1 VSAEREMGEE
11 AASVNAATDRGTW
24 RLVARRDFWVRL
36 RERSFLVST
45 LINVAVISV
54 LVLARA
60 SNVAT
65 SGPSYE
71 LGYVG
76 SPAVAQGTADLADDT
91 GVTVRLRDL
100 PDEAAANDALRDG
113 SVDAVVIGD
122 QLRGLQGVPDPL
134 ITLVQGSARD
144 AAVAALLEQHH
155 VPQSELDA
163 ASETSLKLT
172 ALEAA
177 PPDRD
182 QNAAI
187 AFVGVLL
194 LYGQLFGY
202 GIWVASGVIEEK
214 ASRVVEMLLSAIR
227 ARQLLLG
234 KIVGIGVLGLAQL
247 VFIASFAIGLALLTG
262 ALKDV
267 GATALGAVGLVIGWF
282 ILGFAFY
289 ATLFAAAGSLVT
301 RMEELQNVIVPI
313 NLTILVSFF
322 ISIGALQDPNG
333 RLQVIASL
341 LPTSSALAMP
351 VRIVLGA
358 APGWQIALS
367 LTLLIGSTILLV
379 PLAARLYSGA
389 VLRTRGRVKIREA
402 WRSAA

>member
-1 VSAEREMGEE
+1 VSGERETSGE
-11 AASVNAATDRGTW
+11 ATSVNAATDRGTW

-45 LINVAVISV
+45 LINVAVISI

-65 SGPSYE
+65 SGPSYD

-76 SPAVAQGTADLADDT
+76 SAAIAQGTADLADDA
-91 GVTVRLRDL
+91 GVTVRLHGF
-100 PDEAAANDALRDG
+100 PDEAAANAALRDG

-122 QLRGLQGVPDPL
+122 QLRGLEGVPDPL

-144 AAVAALLEQHH
+144 AAVTALLAEHQ

-163 ASETSLKLT
+163 ARATSLKLT

-262 ALKDV
+262 ALNDV

-367 LTLLIGSTILLV
+367 LVLLVGSTILLV

>member
-1 VSAEREMGEE
+1 VISEP
-11 AASVNAATDRGTW
+11 TDRGTW
-24 RLVARRDFWVRL
+24 RLVARRDFWVRI
-36 RERSFLVST
+36 RERSFLIST
-45 LINVAVISV
+45 LINIAVISI

-60 SNVAT
+60 SSAVG
-65 SGPSYE
+65 SGPSFD
-71 LGYVG
+71 LGSVG
-76 SPAVAQGTADLADDT
+76 SSSIATGASQLGHDAQPPIPIHVHAF
-91 GVTVRLRDL
+91 
-100 PDEAAANDALRDG
+100 PDQVAANAALRDG
-113 SVDAVVIGD
+113 SVDAVVVGD
-122 QLRGLQGVPDPL
+122 ELVGFTDIPDVL
-134 ITLVQGSARD
+134 SSLVQASARNAAVTALLDRHHVAQNERD
-144 AAVAALLEQHH
+144 AAND
-155 VPQSELDA
+155 P
-163 ASETSLKLT
+163 TPLT
-172 ALEAA
+172 LAVLQPA
-177 PPDRD
+177 PPHRSE
-182 QNAAI
+182 NAAV

-227 ARQLLLG
+227 PKQLLLG
-234 KIVGIGVLGLAQL
+234 KIVGIGTLGLAQL
-247 VFIASFAIGLALLTG
+247 IVISSFAIGLAFATNAIDVSSSAFG
-262 ALKDV
+262 A
-267 GATALGAVGLVIGWF
+267 AGLVIGWF

-333 RLQVIASL
+333 RLQVIASI

-358 APGWQIALS
+358 APVWQIAVS
-367 LTLLIGSTILLV
+367 LVALVGSTVLLV

-389 VLRTRGRVKIREA
+389 VLRTRGRVRIREA
-402 WRSAA
+402 WRSAE

>member
-1 VSAEREMGEE
+1 MTPDRAP
-11 AASVNAATDRGTW
+11 TDRGTW

-45 LINVAVISV
+45 LINVAVISI

-60 SNVAT
+60 SNLAT
-65 SGPSYE
+65 AGPSYD

-76 SPAVAQGTADLADDT
+76 SSAIASTAARLGADAN
-91 GVTVRLRDL
+91 VRIEIHEL
-100 PDEAAANDALRDG
+100 PDVAAADAALGDG
-113 SVDAVVIGD
+113 SVDAVIVGD
-122 QLRGLQGVPDPL
+122 QLRGLHDVPDPL
-134 ITLVQGSARD
+134 ISLVQGSARD
-144 AAVAALLEQHH
+144 VAVTAILDEHHVSQTERDAANDPNPLALTALDPAPPSRKDNAAVAF
-155 VPQSELDA
+155 
-163 ASETSLKLT
+163 
-172 ALEAA
+172 
-177 PPDRD
+177 
-182 QNAAI
+182 I
-187 AFVGVLL
+187 GVLL

-227 ARQLLLG
+227 AKQLLLG
-234 KIVGIGVLGLAQL
+234 KIVGIGVLGILQLLFISGFALTLA
-247 VFIASFAIGLALLTG
+247 FATG
-262 ALKDV
+262 ALPFDR
-267 GATALGAVGLVIGWF
+267 TPFGAVGLVIGWF

-322 ISIGALQDPNG
+322 ISIGAVQDPNG

-341 LPTSSALAMP
+341 LPVSSALAMP

-358 APGWQIALS
+358 APAWQIALS
-367 LTLLIGSTILLV
+367 LALLIGSTILLV

>member
-1 VSAEREMGEE
+1 VISEP
-11 AASVNAATDRGTW
+11 TDRGTW
-24 RLVARRDFWVRL
+24 RLVARRDFWVRI
-36 RERSFLVST
+36 RERSFLIST
-45 LINVAVISV
+45 LINIAVISI

-60 SNVAT
+60 SSVGGA
-65 SGPSYE
+65 GPSFD
-71 LGYVG
+71 LGSVG
-76 SPAVAQGTADLADDT
+76 SSSIAAGASQLGRDAQVPIPIEVHTFSDRAAADLA
-91 GVTVRLRDL
+91 LR
-100 PDEAAANDALRDG
+100 NG

-122 QLRGLQGVPDPL
+122 ELIGFTGIPDVL
-134 ITLVQGSARD
+134 SSLVQASARN
-144 AAVAALLEQHH
+144 AAVTGLLNEQH
-155 VPQSELDA
+155 VPQSERDA
-163 ASETSLKLT
+163 ANDPTPLT
-172 ALEAA
+172 LAVLQPA
-177 PPDRD
+177 PPHRSE
-182 QNAAI
+182 NAAV

-227 ARQLLLG
+227 PKQLLLG
-234 KIVGIGVLGLAQL
+234 KIIGIGTLGLAQL
-247 VFIASFAIGLALLTG
+247 IVISSFAIGLAFATNAINVSSSAFG
-262 ALKDV
+262 A
-267 GATALGAVGLVIGWF
+267 AGLVIGWF

-333 RLQVIASL
+333 RLQVIASI

-358 APGWQIALS
+358 APAWQIAVS
-367 LTLLIGSTILLV
+367 LVALVGSTVLLV
-379 PLAARLYSGA
+379 PFAARLYSGA
-389 VLRTRGRVKIREA
+389 VLRTRGRVRIREA
-402 WRSAA
+402 WRSAE

>member
-1 VSAEREMGEE
+1 MSSEP
-11 AASVNAATDRGTW
+11 TDRGTW

-45 LINVAVISV
+45 LINIAVISI

-60 SNVAT
+60 SSAVA
-65 SGPSYE
+65 SGPSFD

-76 SPAVAQGTADLADDT
+76 SPAIAQGAQGLGNDPSVHVSIDLHAFADESSAE
-91 GVTVRLRDL
+91 VSLRD
-100 PDEAAANDALRDG
+100 R
-113 SVDAVVIGD
+113 SVDAVVTGDAIIGYSGID
-122 QLRGLQGVPDPL
+122 QTLEG
-134 ITLVQGSARD
+134 LVQASARNIAVTGLMDRYHVPGAARD
-144 AAVAALLEQHH
+144 AANNPTPLHEAV
-155 VPQSELDA
+155 
-163 ASETSLKLT
+163 LKV
-172 ALEAA
+172 ES
-177 PPDRD
+177 PHRNE
-182 QNAAI
+182 NAAV

-227 ARQLLLG
+227 PKQLLLG
-234 KIVGIGVLGLAQL
+234 KIIGIGTLGLAQL
-247 VFIASFAIGLALLTG
+247 IVISSFAIGLAFATNAIDVSSSAFG
-262 ALKDV
+262 A
-267 GATALGAVGLVIGWF
+267 AGLVMGWF

-333 RLQVIASL
+333 RLQVIASI

-358 APGWQIALS
+358 APGWQIAVS
-367 LTLLIGSTILLV
+367 LVALVGSTVLLV

-389 VLRTRGRVKIREA
+389 VLRTRGRVRIREA
-402 WRSAA
+402 WRSAE

>member
-1 VSAEREMGEE
+1 
-11 AASVNAATDRGTW
+11 
-24 RLVARRDFWVRL
+24 VARRDFWVRI
-36 RERSFLVST
+36 RERSFLIST
-45 LINVAVISV
+45 LINIAVISI

-60 SNVAT
+60 SSAVGA
-65 SGPSYE
+65 GPSFD

-76 SPAVAQGTADLADDT
+76 PSAIATGAAQLGHDAQPPIPIAVRAFTDRATADA
-91 GVTVRLRDL
+91 
-100 PDEAAANDALRDG
+100 ALRDG
-113 SVDAVVIGD
+113 SVDAVLDGD
-122 QLRGLQGVPDPL
+122 QLIGFTGIPDVLSGLVEASARNAAVTALLDEHQVPQ
-134 ITLVQGSARD
+134 TERD
-144 AAVAALLEQHH
+144 AANDPAPLVLAVLQ
-155 VPQSELDA
+155 P
-163 ASETSLKLT
+163 
-172 ALEAA
+172 A
-177 PPDRD
+177 PPHRSE
-182 QNAAI
+182 NAAV

-227 ARQLLLG
+227 PKQLLLG
-234 KIVGIGVLGLAQL
+234 KIVGIGTLGLAQL
-247 VFIASFAIGLALLTG
+247 IAISSFAIGLAFATNAINVSFSAFG
-262 ALKDV
+262 A
-267 GATALGAVGLVIGWF
+267 AGLVIGWF

-333 RLQVIASL
+333 RLQVIASI

-367 LTLLIGSTILLV
+367 LIVLVGSTILLV
-379 PLAARLYSGA
+379 PFAARLYSGA
-389 VLRTRGRVKIREA
+389 VLRTRGRVRIREA
-402 WRSAA
+402 WRSAE

>member
-1 VSAEREMGEE
+1 VSSEP
-11 AASVNAATDRGTW
+11 TDRGTW
-24 RLVARRDFWVRL
+24 RLVARRDFWVRI
-36 RERSFLVST
+36 RERSFLIST
-45 LINVAVISV
+45 LINIAVISI

-60 SNVAT
+60 SSAVGA
-65 SGPSYE
+65 GPSFD

-76 SPAVAQGTADLADDT
+76 PSSIATAAAQLGHDAQPPIPIEVRAFADRATAD
-91 GVTVRLRDL
+91 
-100 PDEAAANDALRDG
+100 AALQDG
-113 SVDAVVIGD
+113 SVDAVVAGNELIGFTGIPD
-122 QLRGLQGVPDPL
+122 VLSRLVEASARNAAVTALLDEHQVPQ
-134 ITLVQGSARD
+134 TERD
-144 AAVAALLEQHH
+144 AANDPTPLVLAVLQ
-155 VPQSELDA
+155 P
-163 ASETSLKLT
+163 
-172 ALEAA
+172 A
-177 PPDRD
+177 PPHRSE
-182 QNAAI
+182 NAAV

-227 ARQLLLG
+227 PKQLLLG
-234 KIVGIGVLGLAQL
+234 KIVGIGTLGLAQL
-247 VFIASFAIGLALLTG
+247 IVISSFAIGLAFATNAIDVSPSAFG
-262 ALKDV
+262 A
-267 GATALGAVGLVIGWF
+267 AGLVIGWF

-333 RLQVIASL
+333 RLQVIASI

-358 APGWQIALS
+358 APGWQIVLS
-367 LTLLIGSTILLV
+367 LIVLVGSTVVLV
-379 PLAARLYSGA
+379 PFAARLYSGA
-389 VLRTRGRVKIREA
+389 VLRTRGRVRIREA
-402 WRSAA
+402 WRSAE

>member
-1 VSAEREMGEE
+1 MSDGT
-11 AASVNAATDRGTW
+11 TDRGTW

-45 LINVAVISV
+45 LINIAVISI

-60 SNVAT
+60 STAAT
-65 SGPSYE
+65 AGPSFE

-76 SPAVAQGTADLADDT
+76 SPAIANGAVALGQEAQIPIAVHAFPDASAADA
-91 GVTVRLRDL
+91 
-100 PDEAAANDALRDG
+100 ALRNR
-113 SVDAVVIGD
+113 SVDAVIIGNE
-122 QLRGLQGVPDPL
+122 LRGFEGVDANLQKLVQASARNLAVTKLLDEHGVP
-134 ITLVQGSARD
+134 QGQRD
-144 AAVAALLEQHH
+144 AANDPAPLTVDVLQE
-155 VPQSELDA
+155 
-163 ASETSLKLT
+163 ASPHKGEN
-172 ALEAA
+172 E
-177 PPDRD
+177 
-182 QNAAI
+182 AI
-187 AFVGVLL
+187 AFIAVLL

-214 ASRVVEMLLSAIR
+214 SSRVVEMLLSAIR

-247 VFIASFAIGLALLTG
+247 LVISGFALTLALATG
-262 ALKDV
+262 AIDPNLLK
-267 GATALGAVGLVIGWF
+267 TALGTIGLVLGWF
-282 ILGFAFY
+282 VLGFAFY

-351 VRIVLGA
+351 VRIVVGA
-358 APGWQIALS
+358 ATSWQVVLS
-367 LTLLIGSTILLV
+367 LVLLIGSTILLV

-389 VLRTRGRVKIREA
+389 VLRTRGRVKIGEA

>member
-1 VSAEREMGEE
+1 MSEEHGTGGEAPSA
-11 AASVNAATDRGTW
+11 NAATDRGTW

-45 LINVAVISV
+45 LINVAVISI

-65 SGPSYE
+65 SGPSYD

-76 SPAVAQGTADLADDT
+76 SATTAEGTVDLADNA
-91 GVTVRLRDL
+91 GVTVRLHDL
-100 PDEAAANDALRDG
+100 PDEATANTALRDG
-113 SVDAVVIGD
+113 SVDAVVMGD

-144 AAVAALLEQHH
+144 AAVTALLEEHR

-163 ASETSLKLT
+163 ARATSLKLT

-182 QNAAI
+182 QTAAI

-267 GATALGAVGLVIGWF
+267 GPTALGAVGLVIGWF

-367 LTLLIGSTILLV
+367 LVLLIGSTILLV

>member
-1 VSAEREMGEE
+1 VSDAT
-11 AASVNAATDRGTW
+11 TDRGTW

-45 LINVAVISV
+45 LINIAVISI

-60 SNVAT
+60 SNAVT
-65 SGPSYE
+65 TGPSFD

-76 SPAVAQGTADLADDT
+76 SPAVAHGAVTLGQDLRPPIPI
-91 GVTVRLRDL
+91 RLHEL
-100 PDEAAANDALRDG
+100 PDAAATDAALG
-113 SVDAVVIGD
+113 NGLVDAVIIG
-122 QLRGLQGVPDPL
+122 QEVRGFDDVDPTLQKLVQASARNLAVTKLLDEQGVPQVL
-134 ITLVQGSARD
+134 RD
-144 AAVAALLEQHH
+144 AANNPTPLTVDVLEQ
-155 VPQSELDA
+155 
-163 ASETSLKLT
+163 
-172 ALEAA
+172 A
-177 PPDRD
+177 PPDRS

-187 AFVGVLL
+187 AFIAVLL

-247 VFIASFAIGLALLTG
+247 IVISGFALTLALVTRAIPIDLFQ
-262 ALKDV
+262 
-267 GATALGAVGLVIGWF
+267 TALGTVGLVLGWF
-282 ILGFAFY
+282 VLGFAFY

-322 ISIGALQDPNG
+322 ISIGALQNPNG

-351 VRIVLGA
+351 VRIVVGA
-358 APGWQIALS
+358 ATPWQIALS
-367 LTLLIGSTILLV
+367 LLLLIGTTVLLV

>member
-1 VSAEREMGEE
+1 
-11 AASVNAATDRGTW
+11 
-24 RLVARRDFWVRL
+24 VARRDFWVRI
-36 RERSFLVST
+36 RERSFLIST
-45 LINVAVISV
+45 LINIAVISI

-60 SNVAT
+60 SSAVGA
-65 SGPSYE
+65 GPSFD

-76 SPAVAQGTADLADDT
+76 PSYVATGAAQLGHDAQPPIPIEVRAFADQATADA
-91 GVTVRLRDL
+91 
-100 PDEAAANDALRDG
+100 ALRDG
-113 SVDAVVIGD
+113 SVDAVVAGNELIGFTGIPDVLSSLVEASARNAAVTALLD
-122 QLRGLQGVPDPL
+122 QHQVPQ
-134 ITLVQGSARD
+134 TERD
-144 AAVAALLEQHH
+144 AANDPTPLVLAVLQ
-155 VPQSELDA
+155 P
-163 ASETSLKLT
+163 
-172 ALEAA
+172 A
-177 PPDRD
+177 PPHRSE
-182 QNAAI
+182 NAAV

-227 ARQLLLG
+227 PKQLLLG
-234 KIVGIGVLGLAQL
+234 KIVGIGTLGLAQL
-247 VFIASFAIGLALLTG
+247 IVISSFAIGLAFATNAIEVSSSAFG
-262 ALKDV
+262 A
-267 GATALGAVGLVIGWF
+267 AGLVIGWF

-333 RLQVIASL
+333 RLQVIASI

-358 APGWQIALS
+358 APVWQIVVS
-367 LTLLIGSTILLV
+367 LIVLVGSTVLLV
-379 PLAARLYSGA
+379 PFAARLYSGA
-389 VLRTRGRVKIREA
+389 VLRTRGRVRIREA
-402 WRSAA
+402 WRSAD

>member
-1 VSAEREMGEE
+1 VSE
-11 AASVNAATDRGTW
+11 ATTDRGTW

-45 LINVAVISV
+45 LINIAVISI
-54 LVLARA
+54 LVFARA
-60 SNVAT
+60 SNAAT
-65 SGPSYE
+65 AGPSFD

-76 SPAVAQGTADLADDT
+76 SAAVAEGTVTLAQDVQPAVEIRLHEFPDPESADA
-91 GVTVRLRDL
+91 
-100 PDEAAANDALRDG
+100 ALRSG
-113 SVDAVVIGD
+113 SVDAAIIG
-122 QLRGLQGVPDPL
+122 QELRGFEGVDPNLQKLAQASARNLAVTKLLDDVP
-134 ITLVQGSARD
+134 QEQRD
-144 AAVAALLEQHH
+144 AANNPTPLAVDVLQQEPPHR
-155 VPQSELDA
+155 SE
-163 ASETSLKLT
+163 
-172 ALEAA
+172 
-177 PPDRD
+177 
-182 QNAAI
+182 NAAI
-187 AFVGVLL
+187 AFIAVLL

-234 KIVGIGVLGLAQL
+234 KIIGIGVLGLAQL
-247 VFIASFAIGLALLTG
+247 LVISGFALTLALTTKAIPIDLFQT
-262 ALKDV
+262 AV
-267 GATALGAVGLVIGWF
+267 GTIGLVIGWF

-289 ATLFAAAGSLVT
+289 AALFAAAGSLVT

-341 LPTSSALAMP
+341 LPMSSALAMP
-351 VRIVLGA
+351 VRIVVGA
-358 APGWQIALS
+358 ATPWQVALS
-367 LTLLIGSTILLV
+367 LALLIGSTILLV

-389 VLRTRGRVKIREA
+389 VLRTRGRVRIREA
-402 WRSAA
+402 WRSAE

>member
-1 VSAEREMGEE
+1 MSPEP
-11 AASVNAATDRGTW
+11 TDRGTW

-36 RERSFLVST
+36 RERSFLIST
-45 LINVAVISV
+45 LINIAVISI

-60 SNVAT
+60 SSAVA
-65 SGPSYE
+65 SGPSFD
-71 LGYVG
+71 LGSVG
-76 SPAVAQGTADLADDT
+76 PGTVAEG
-91 GVTVRLRDL
+91 
-100 PDEAAANDALRDG
+100 AAALGAQVGVRVDVRSFPDVTTAMAALRDG
-113 SVDAVVIGD
+113 SVDAVVTPT
-122 QLRGLQGVPDPL
+122 QLVGQSGVDETLQR
-134 ITLVQGSARD
+134 LVEASARN
-144 AAVAALLEQHH
+144 AAVTAI
-155 VPQSELDA
+155 LDEHDVSQQERDRA
-163 ASETSLKLT
+163 NDATPLPVAVVQPT
-172 ALEAA
+172 
-177 PPDRD
+177 PPHRNE
-182 QNAAI
+182 NAAV

-227 ARQLLLG
+227 PKQLLLG
-234 KIVGIGVLGLAQL
+234 KIVGIGTLGLAQL
-247 VFIASFAIGLALLTG
+247 IVISSFAIGLAFATNAIDVSSSAFG
-262 ALKDV
+262 A
-267 GATALGAVGLVIGWF
+267 AGLVIGWF

-333 RLQVIASL
+333 RLQVIASI

-358 APGWQIALS
+358 APAWQIAVS
-367 LTLLIGSTILLV
+367 LAALVGSTFLLV
-379 PLAARLYSGA
+379 PLAARLYAGA
-389 VLRTRGRVKIREA
+389 VLRTRGRVRIREA
-402 WRSAA
+402 WRSAE

>member
-1 VSAEREMGEE
+1 MTPE
-11 AASVNAATDRGTW
+11 AAPTDRGAW

-45 LINVAVISV
+45 LINIAVISILV
-54 LVLARA
+54 LVRA
-60 SNVAT
+60 SNLAT
-65 SGPSYE
+65 AGPSFD

-76 SPAVAQGTADLADDT
+76 SPAVAQEAVTLGRDAGVAIELHAVAGASDADA
-91 GVTVRLRDL
+91 
-100 PDEAAANDALRDG
+100 ALRSG
-113 SVDAVVIGD
+113 SVDAVIVGD
-122 QLRGLQGVPDPL
+122 ELRGFEGVDDTL
-134 ITLVQGSARD
+134 GTLVQASARNVAVTRLLDEHGVPQEERD
-144 AAVAALLEQHH
+144 AANDPTPLTVDALQ
-155 VPQSELDA
+155 PGPA
-163 ASETSLKLT
+163 
-172 ALEAA
+172 
-177 PPDRD
+177 DRSD
-182 QNAAI
+182 NAVI
-187 AFVGVLL
+187 AFVAVLL

-234 KIVGIGVLGLAQL
+234 KIVGIGVLGLGQL
-247 VFIASFAIGLALLTG
+247 LVISGFALTLALATKAIPADL
-262 ALKDV
+262 V
-267 GATALGAVGLVIGWF
+267 QTALGTIAWVIGWF

-351 VRIVLGA
+351 VRIVVGA
-358 APGWQIALS
+358 ATPWQIAVS
-367 LTLLIGSTILLV
+367 LTLLIGSTVLLV
-379 PLAARLYSGA
+379 PFAARLYSGA

-402 WRSAA
+402 WRSSA

>member
-1 VSAEREMGEE
+1 MSSEP
-11 AASVNAATDRGTW
+11 TDRGTW

-45 LINVAVISV
+45 LINIAVISI

-60 SNVAT
+60 SSAVA
-65 SGPSYE
+65 SGPSFD
-71 LGYVG
+71 LGSVG
-76 SPAVAQGTADLADDT
+76 PGTVAEG
-91 GVTVRLRDL
+91 
-100 PDEAAANDALRDG
+100 AAALGAQVGVRVDVRSFPDVTTAMAALRDG
-113 SVDAVVIGD
+113 SVDAVVTPT
-122 QLRGLQGVPDPL
+122 QLVGQSGVDETLQR
-134 ITLVQGSARD
+134 LVEASARN
-144 AAVAALLEQHH
+144 AAVTAI
-155 VPQSELDA
+155 LDEHDVSQQERDRA
-163 ASETSLKLT
+163 NDATPLPVAVVQPT
-172 ALEAA
+172 
-177 PPDRD
+177 PPHRNE
-182 QNAAI
+182 NAAV

-227 ARQLLLG
+227 PKQLLLG
-234 KIVGIGVLGLAQL
+234 KIVGIGTLGLAQL
-247 VFIASFAIGLALLTG
+247 IVISSFAIGLAFATNAIDVSSSAFG
-262 ALKDV
+262 A
-267 GATALGAVGLVIGWF
+267 AGLVIGWF

-333 RLQVIASL
+333 RLQVIASI

-358 APGWQIALS
+358 APAWQIAVS
-367 LTLLIGSTILLV
+367 LAALVGSTFLLV
-379 PLAARLYSGA
+379 PLAARLYAGA
-389 VLRTRGRVKIREA
+389 VLRTRGRVRIREA
-402 WRSAA
+402 WRSAE

>member
-1 VSAEREMGEE
+1 
-11 AASVNAATDRGTW
+11 
-24 RLVARRDFWVRL
+24 VARRDFWVRI
-36 RERSFLVST
+36 RERSFLIST
-45 LINVAVISV
+45 LINIAVISI

-60 SNVAT
+60 SSAVGG
-65 SGPSYE
+65 GPSFD

-76 SPAVAQGTADLADDT
+76 PSPIATGAAQLGHDAQPPIPIEVHAFADRAIAD
-91 GVTVRLRDL
+91 
-100 PDEAAANDALRDG
+100 AALRDG
-113 SVDAVVIGD
+113 SVDAVVAGNQLIGFTGIPD
-122 QLRGLQGVPDPL
+122 VLSSLVEASARNAAVTALLNEHQVPQ
-134 ITLVQGSARD
+134 TERD
-144 AAVAALLEQHH
+144 AANDPTPLVLAVLQ
-155 VPQSELDA
+155 P
-163 ASETSLKLT
+163 
-172 ALEAA
+172 A
-177 PPDRD
+177 PPHRSE
-182 QNAAI
+182 NAAV

-227 ARQLLLG
+227 PKQLLLG
-234 KIVGIGVLGLAQL
+234 KIVGIGTLGLAQL
-247 VFIASFAIGLALLTG
+247 IVISSFAIGLAFATNAIDVSSSAFG
-262 ALKDV
+262 A
-267 GATALGAVGLVIGWF
+267 AGLVIGWF

-333 RLQVIASL
+333 RLQVIASI

-367 LTLLIGSTILLV
+367 LIVLVGSTVLLV
-379 PLAARLYSGA
+379 PFAARLYSGA
-389 VLRTRGRVKIREA
+389 VLRTRGRVRIREA
-402 WRSAA
+402 WRSAE

>member
-1 VSAEREMGEE
+1 MSDAT
-11 AASVNAATDRGTW
+11 TDRGTW
-24 RLVARRDFWVRL
+24 RLVARRDFRVRL

-45 LINVAVISV
+45 LINIAVISI

-60 SNVAT
+60 SNAAT
-65 SGPSYE
+65 AGPSFD

-76 SPAVAQGTADLADDT
+76 SPAIAQGAATLGQDVQPTPMPIRLHEFPDAESADAALRNGSIDALIIGQELRGFE
-91 GVTVRLRDL
+91 GVAGTLRDL
-100 PDEAAANDALRDG
+100 VQASARNLAVTKLLDEH
-113 SVDAVVIGD
+113 
-122 QLRGLQGVPDPL
+122 GVS
-134 ITLVQGSARD
+134 QEERD
-144 AAVAALLEQHH
+144 AANNPTPLQVDVLQVAPA
-155 VPQSELDA
+155 
-163 ASETSLKLT
+163 
-172 ALEAA
+172 
-177 PPDRD
+177 DRG

-187 AFVGVLL
+187 AFIAVLL

-214 ASRVVEMLLSAIR
+214 SSRVVEMLLSAIR

-247 VFIASFAIGLALLTG
+247 LVISGFALTLALVTK
-262 ALKDV
+262 AIPV
-267 GATALGAVGLVIGWF
+267 GLFQTAVGTVGLVIGWF

-341 LPTSSALAMP
+341 LPMSSALAMP
-351 VRIVLGA
+351 VRIVVGA
-358 APGWQIALS
+358 ATGWQIVLS
-367 LTLLIGSTILLV
+367 LVLLIGSTILLV
-379 PLAARLYSGA
+379 PLAARLYTGA

>member
-1 VSAEREMGEE
+1 MTPRDAP
-11 AASVNAATDRGTW
+11 TDHGTW

-45 LINVAVISV
+45 LINIAVISI

-60 SNVAT
+60 SNAAT
-65 SGPSYE
+65 SGPSYD

-76 SPAVAQGTADLADDT
+76 SDAIAQGAATLGSDAKVTIRVHALAD
-91 GVTVRLRDL
+91 V
-100 PDEAAANDALRDG
+100 AAADAELRDG

-122 QLRGLQGVPDPL
+122 QLRGFQGIPDPL
-134 ITLVQGSARD
+134 VTLVQASARD
-144 AAVAALLEQHH
+144 AAVTALLDRQGVSQAERDSANDPNPLTLAALA
-155 VPQSELDA
+155 P
-163 ASETSLKLT
+163 
-172 ALEAA
+172 A
-177 PPDRD
+177 PPDRS

-187 AFVGVLL
+187 AFIAVLL

-234 KIVGIGVLGLAQL
+234 KIIGIGTLGLAQL
-247 VFIASFAIGLALLTG
+247 IVISGFALTLALVTRAIPIDLFQ
-262 ALKDV
+262 
-267 GATALGAVGLVIGWF
+267 TALGTVGLVLGWF
-282 ILGFAFY
+282 VLGFAFY

-341 LPTSSALAMP
+341 LPVSSALAMP
-351 VRIVLGA
+351 VRIVVGA
-358 APGWQIALS
+358 ATPWQVALS
-367 LTLLIGSTILLV
+367 LTLLIGSTVLLV
-379 PLAARLYSGA
+379 PFAARLYTGA

>member
-1 VSAEREMGEE
+1 VSDGT
-11 AASVNAATDRGTW
+11 TDRGTW

-45 LINVAVISV
+45 LINIAVISI

-60 SNVAT
+60 STAAT
-65 SGPSYE
+65 AGPSFD

-76 SPAVAQGTADLADDT
+76 SPAVAQGAVALGQEAQISITVHEFPDASAADA
-91 GVTVRLRDL
+91 
-100 PDEAAANDALRDG
+100 ALRNR
-113 SVDAVVIGD
+113 SVDAVVVGD
-122 QLRGLQGVPDPL
+122 ELRGFEGVDANLQKLVEASARNLAVTKLLDEHGVPQEQRTAANDPTPL
-134 ITLVQGSARD
+134 TVDVLQEAP
-144 AAVAALLEQHH
+144 AH
-155 VPQSELDA
+155 QSEHG
-163 ASETSLKLT
+163 
-172 ALEAA
+172 
-177 PPDRD
+177 
-182 QNAAI
+182 AI
-187 AFVGVLL
+187 AFIAVLL

-214 ASRVVEMLLSAIR
+214 SSRVVEMLLSAIR

-234 KIVGIGVLGLAQL
+234 KIIGIGVLGLAQL
-247 VFIASFAIGLALLTG
+247 LVISGFALTLALATNAIQPELF
-262 ALKDV
+262 K
-267 GATALGAVGLVIGWF
+267 TALGTIGLVLGWF
-282 ILGFAFY
+282 VLGFAFY

-351 VRIVLGA
+351 VRIVVGA
-358 APGWQIALS
+358 ATPWQVALS
-367 LTLLIGSTILLV
+367 LFLLIGSTILLV
-379 PLAARLYSGA
+379 PVAARLYSGA
-389 VLRTRGRVKIREA
+389 VLRTRGRVKIRDA

>member
-1 VSAEREMGEE
+1 VSSEP
-11 AASVNAATDRGTW
+11 TDRGTW
-24 RLVARRDFWVRL
+24 RLVARRDFWVRI
-36 RERSFLVST
+36 RERSFLIST
-45 LINVAVISV
+45 LINIAVISI

-60 SNVAT
+60 SSAVG
-65 SGPSYE
+65 SGPSFG

-76 SPAVAQGTADLADDT
+76 SPSIATGASQLGHDAQPPIPIEVRAYSDRATANA
-91 GVTVRLRDL
+91 
-100 PDEAAANDALRDG
+100 ALRDG
-113 SVDAVVIGD
+113 SVDAVVVGDELIGFTD
-122 QLRGLQGVPDPL
+122 IPDVL
-134 ITLVQGSARD
+134 SSLVQASARN
-144 AAVAALLEQHH
+144 AAVTALLDRHR
-155 VPQSELDA
+155 VPQSERDA
-163 ASETSLKLT
+163 ANDPTPLTLAVLQPTPPHRSE
-172 ALEAA
+172 
-177 PPDRD
+177 
-182 QNAAI
+182 NAAV

-227 ARQLLLG
+227 PKQLLLG
-234 KIVGIGVLGLAQL
+234 KIVGIGTLGLAQL
-247 VFIASFAIGLALLTG
+247 VVISSFAIGLAFATNAIDVSPSAFG
-262 ALKDV
+262 A
-267 GATALGAVGLVIGWF
+267 AGLVIGWF

-333 RLQVIASL
+333 RLQVIASI

-358 APGWQIALS
+358 APAWQIAAALVA
-367 LTLLIGSTILLV
+367 LVGSTVLLV
-379 PLAARLYSGA
+379 PFAARLYSGA
-389 VLRTRGRVKIREA
+389 VLRTRGRVRIREA
-402 WRSAA
+402 WRSAD

>member
-1 VSAEREMGEE
+1 MSSEP
-11 AASVNAATDRGTW
+11 TDRGTW
-24 RLVARRDFWVRL
+24 RLVARRDFWVRV
-36 RERSFLVST
+36 RERSFLIST
-45 LINVAVISV
+45 LINIAVISI

-60 SNVAT
+60 SSAVGA
-65 SGPSYE
+65 GPSFD

-76 SPAVAQGTADLADDT
+76 PSSIATGAVQLGHDAQPPIPIEVRALADRATADA
-91 GVTVRLRDL
+91 
-100 PDEAAANDALRDG
+100 ALRDG
-113 SVDAVVIGD
+113 SVDAVVAGNELIGFTGIPD
-122 QLRGLQGVPDPL
+122 VLSSLVEASARNAAVTALLDEHQVPQ
-134 ITLVQGSARD
+134 TERD
-144 AAVAALLEQHH
+144 AANDPTPLVLAVLQ
-155 VPQSELDA
+155 P
-163 ASETSLKLT
+163 
-172 ALEAA
+172 A
-177 PPDRD
+177 PPHRSE
-182 QNAAI
+182 NAAV

-227 ARQLLLG
+227 PKQLLLG
-234 KIVGIGVLGLAQL
+234 KIVGIGTLGLAQL
-247 VFIASFAIGLALLTG
+247 IVISSFAIGLAFATDAIDVSSSAFG
-262 ALKDV
+262 A
-267 GATALGAVGLVIGWF
+267 AGLVIGWF

-333 RLQVIASL
+333 RLQVIASI

-358 APGWQIALS
+358 APGWQIVVS
-367 LTLLIGSTILLV
+367 LIVLVGSTVLLV
-379 PLAARLYSGA
+379 PFAARLYSGA
-389 VLRTRGRVKIREA
+389 VLRTRGRVRIREA
-402 WRSAA
+402 WRSAE